1 MAGVKF
7 LDGTRRYGTM
17 SFFFTSCR
25 DSSFCA
31 QQNGTVNLVFH
42 GRAGRYMLY
51 SRRKMTVHFLS
62 KELDSLAGGSG
73 QKQVYLVRLAPKT
86 GTY

>member
-31 QQNGTVNLVFH
+31 QQNGTVNVMPKI
-42 GRAGRYMLY
+42 GN
-51 SRRKMTVHFLS
+51 FLS
-62 KELDSLAGGSG
+62 WKWGYAARVED
-73 QKQVYLVRLAPKT
+73 VR
-86 GTY
+86 